1 MLKKFEGEKRK
12 QYMAL
17 GIAVVVLGGG
27 VLLLSY
33 LFTSGGQSQAPK
45 PPPPKI
51 ETPSP
56 QKIEQEAFKK
66 EYGEKLLEIEKRL
79 EQIER
84 RQDTTGA
91 PSFPPPL
98 PPSAGG
104 PPPAVFP
111 PPPPSSFPPPPP
123 PSAEQT
129 QQTQMQAQQVKP
141 QVLSDLIAL
150 EGERKKEEK
159 KEEKKP
165 EEKPEEKKKPKG
177 SVIPAGSFV
186 RGILLSGLDAPTGGR
201 AQSQPHPVLI
211 RIVDRAVLPNLFKAD
226 IRDCFV
232 IGAGYG
238 DLASE
243 RAYIRLEALSCVK
256 KSGEVVERKVQGFVA
271 GEDGKVGLHG
281 RVVSKQGQ
289 VLARMLLAGFIE
301 GISRIFQQSG
311 TTVIVSPTGGTT
323 TQTIDPSMALRTGLA
338 GGMASATKELVEFY
352 KKLAEETYPV
362 VEINAGRN
370 VDLVF
375 LQSIDFSSESRQAQT
390 IREEEQGIL
399 RVNRPQQEGQ

>member
-56 QKIEQEAFKK
+56 QKIEQEAFRK

-84 RQDTTGA
+84 RQDTAGV
-91 PSFPPPL
+91 PSFPPPPPPPL

-104 PPPAVFP
+104 GPPAVPP

-123 PSAEQT
+123 PSAEQ
-129 QQTQMQAQQVKP
+129 MQAKP

-150 EGERKKEEK
+150 LEGERK

-165 EEKPEEKKKPKG
+165 EEKPEEKKKPTG

-311 TTVIVSPTGGTT
+311 TTVIVSPTEGTT
-323 TQTIDPSMALRTGLA
+323 TQTIDPSRALRAGLA
-338 GGMASATKELVEFY
+338 GGIASATKELVEFY

-362 VEINAGRN
+362 VEVNAGRN
-370 VDLVF
+370 VDVVF

>member
-84 RQDTTGA
+84 RQD
-91 PSFPPPL
+91 FPPPL

-104 PPPAVFP
+104 PPPAV
-111 PPPPSSFPPPPP
+111 PPPPP

-256 KSGEVVERKVQGFVA
+256 KSGEVVERKV
-271 GEDGKVGLHG
+271 
-281 RVVSKQGQ
+281 
-289 VLARMLLAGFIE
+289 FI
-301 GISRIFQQSG
+301 
-311 TTVIVSPTGGTT
+311 
-323 TQTIDPSMALRTGLA
+323 
-338 GGMASATKELVEFY
+338 
-352 KKLAEETYPV
+352 
-362 VEINAGRN
+362 
-370 VDLVF
+370 
-375 LQSIDFSSESRQAQT
+375 
-390 IREEEQGIL
+390 
-399 RVNRPQQEGQ
+399 